1 MSDTRR
7 DLSALTGG
15 RADAL
20 TGKLAPRRQP
30 TAPPTP
36 PTSAEPAAA
45 EPEETTSTPT
55 ASVNE
60 QGADQPIS
68 QEKSGPLQTGPDPTR
83 KRSWPAYVPAPVL
96 DRINADL
103 NGRTLGEWLLDAYEA
118 VNDELPQRF
127 QQSTSTAGLPPR
139 TARPRRN
146 LGGTREVQWRLTHAE
161 VAVLEA
167 RIAELGN
174 PSRSAFITAI
184 AELQLVHLDTD

>member
-30 TAPPTP
+30 TTPPTS
-36 PTSAEPAAA
+36 PTSAEPEAAA
-45 EPEETTSTPT
+45 PEETTSAP
-55 ASVNE
+55 AVAVNK
-60 QGADQPIS
+60 QDADQPTA
-68 QEKSGPLQTGPDPTR
+68 QEQSRPTTTGPDPTR

-118 VNDELPQRF
+118 INDELPQRF
-127 QQSTSTAGLPPR
+127 PQPTSTAGLPPR

-146 LGGTREVQWRLTHAE
+146 LGGAREVQWRFTHAE

-184 AELQLVHLDTD
+184 AELQLAHLDKD